1 MIGLLLSAI
10 ALQATPLDGKDLAA
24 PVTLRLKQVLV
35 ADAVAELD
43 PATPAN
49 LAIAP
54 NIANLKV
61 TVLVKDQPCGKV
73 MERIAD
79 VLMCE
84 WKVEKGGYRLV
95 QSSLVSSQMQA
106 YLGAENRLLREAAE
120 LEARKLMDGGQVSS
134 IAPRSDSRLQLAG
147 KLLRELPASRWGG
160 FWRGDVLSG
169 DAMIRDNRTVTV
181 AITFDPI
188 LHQILMQSSMGP
200 TGALSG
206 PSGLVI
212 RKMPFQSPPPS
223 IADLPFAKQVREW
236 PTPIKTSKDDKPL
249 DLSEWAQPGKT
260 TTLSN
265 LLGAIHDQTD
275 LPIVAEAFR
284 IATTYDRRT
293 VKDLKSFLT
302 AISAYS
308 NHAVKTSDDW
318 VLVRN
323 GHFWRHRLYE
333 PPEVATVALEKLAK
347 ERGLNLTDYA
357 TYASKLTDVQVAGFR
372 IEMPKVE
379 FETTPLR
386 IAMPALRFFGTLS
399 DRQRQAALAGE
410 SIPYQNLTT
419 NQRNLFTE
427 AMSGGAFADADSIS
441 WKSGLLSGK
450 APLDV
455 PLFFRASSEPVYPLG
470 RPRPGGRNT
479 GVTPKNDPNVKIPG
493 FMFQFGTS
501 PEKRV
506 GYVVP
511 LKQP

>member
-1 MIGLLLSAI
+1 MTGLLLSAI
-10 ALQATPLDGKDLAA
+10 ALQVAPLDGKDLAA
-24 PVTLRLKQVLV
+24 PVSLRLKQVLI
-35 ADAVAELD
+35 ADALAILD
-43 PATPAN
+43 PATPVT
-49 LAIAP
+49 LSIAP
-54 NIANLKV
+54 NLANLKV

-73 MERIAD
+73 LERIAD

-106 YLGAENRLLREAAE
+106 YLAAENRLLRDSAE
-120 LEARKLMDGGQVSS
+120 LEAHKLMDVGQGSS
-134 IAPRSDSRLQLAG
+134 NAPRSDTRLQLAG
-147 KLLRELPASRWGG
+147 KLLRDLPASAWGG
-160 FWRGDVLSG
+160 FWRGDVLTG

-188 LHQILMQSSMGP
+188 IQQMLMQSSMGP
-200 TGALSG
+200 TGVLSG

-212 RKMPFQSPPPS
+212 RRMPFQTPPS
-223 IADLPFAKQVREW
+223 TIADLPFAKQVREW
-236 PTPIKTSKDDKPL
+236 ATPIKTSKDDKSL

-260 TTLSN
+260 TTLAN
-265 LLGAIHDQTD
+265 LLTAVHDQTE

-308 NHAVKTSDDW
+308 NHTVKTSEDW

-333 PPEVATVALEKLAK
+333 PPEAATVALEKLAK
-347 ERGLNLTDYA
+347 ERELNLNDYA
-357 TYASKLTDVQVAGFR
+357 NYACKLTDVQVAAFR

-399 DRQRQAALAGE
+399 DRQRQVALAGE
-410 SIPYQNLTT
+410 SIPYQNLTAT
-419 NQRNLFTE
+419 QRNLFIE
-427 AMSGGAFADADSIS
+427 AMSGGAFAEADSIS

-450 APLDV
+450 APTDA

-479 GVTPKNDPNVKIPG
+479 GVIPKNDPNVKIPG
-493 FMFQFGTS
+493 YVMQFGIS

-506 GYVVP
+506 GYVLP
-511 LKQP
+511 LKP